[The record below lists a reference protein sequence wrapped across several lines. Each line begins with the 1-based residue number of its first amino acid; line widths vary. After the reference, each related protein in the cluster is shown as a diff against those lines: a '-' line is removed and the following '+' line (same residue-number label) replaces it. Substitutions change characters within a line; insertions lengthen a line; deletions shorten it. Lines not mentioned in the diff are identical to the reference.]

1 MGSKVRMSDIAE
13 KLGVSTVTV
22 SKALSGKDGVSEELR
37 GRVFRAAAE
46 MGYLPKNGAKH
57 GLEGKT
63 VGILISSQFLSQ
75 AQSFYWSMYERV
87 LLCFRERDAF
97 GLLESVELD
106 DMRSLQMPRIMESG
120 RIQALLVIGQ
130 LDTDYLKKVL
140 SSGIPTVQLD
150 ACQLSAELDTV
161 ISDGYYG
168 TYRMT
173 NYLLDRGH
181 TRIAYLGRVGATSS
195 ITDRYFGYCRA
206 LRERNISL
214 REDWVI
220 SDRDDCG
227 ENQIELPDELPTAF
241 VCNCDAAAYHLIRLL
256 NNMGLRVPQDIS
268 LVGFDDFLFSNLAEP
283 RITTYA
289 VDMEG
294 MARASVAQLIERMAH
309 PEKRP
314 DFRVVSGCLV
324 EKESVLAIS

>member
-22 SKALSGKDGVSEELR
+22 SKALSGKDGVGEELR

-150 ACQLSAELDTV
+150 ACRLSAELDTV

-256 NNMGLRVPQDIS
+256 HNMGLRVPQDIS

-314 DFRVVSGCLV
+314 DFRVISGCLV
-324 EKESVLAIS
+324 EKESVLAIN